1 MWVKTL
7 QLYNVNGFESTS
19 KIVFSKSINLL
30 IGKNNSGKSTII
42 KSLYKLQNSASITNH
57 NLRIGKKMG
66 HIKIIFEDFDALYF
80 IDKYDY
86 KENLFEPM
94 IKIDLFPNTAQ
105 IPLVYLTKTK
115 ENSKDIISSVIES
128 AFVNPEEPYNFI
140 YPYLSKRKVTSYDLN
155 VNLKNT
161 SIVEDS
167 FHKIV
172 SKVAR
177 IDSSGYPEHDIYVS
191 LCKDLIGYGISTY
204 SFDIGQKA
212 GLIIDKQNKIPIDQ
226 MGEGTVNML
235 GLIVSLLE
243 SKNKLFLIEE
253 LENDIHP
260 EALKKMLNLIIESS
274 KKNQFIIT
282 THSNIVAKYLGSI
295 EGSKLFETKMELQ
308 NKLPLCTI
316 REVENKPNEKRKVLE
331 NLGYE
336 LYDFDLWEGYLIL
349 EESSAESVIQYLI
362 KWFVPES
369 QNKLRTISA
378 QGKDKV
384 EAKLEDFGR
393 LLTFLNSEPIYL
405 NKTWVILD
413 NNAENIIDTIKEK
426 FIKWN
431 KEQFKTFSKDDF
443 EEYYP
448 QAFKERFENIISNVP
463 KKNRR
468 EEKEKLTKDLMKWIE
483 ENEDEAKRLFENSAK
498 EVIDLLKQIKL
509 NLIN

>member
-1 MWVKTL
+1 
-7 QLYNVNGFESTS
+7 
-19 KIVFSKSINLL
+19 
-30 IGKNNSGKSTII
+30 
-42 KSLYKLQNSASITNH
+42 
-57 NLRIGKKMG
+57 
-66 HIKIIFEDFDALYF
+66 
-80 IDKYDY
+80 
-86 KENLFEPM
+86 
-94 IKIDLFPNTAQ
+94 
-105 IPLVYLTKTK
+105 
-115 ENSKDIISSVIES
+115 
-128 AFVNPEEPYNFI
+128 
-140 YPYLSKRKVTSYDLN
+140 
-155 VNLKNT
+155 
-161 SIVEDS
+161 
-167 FHKIV
+167 
-172 SKVAR
+172 
-177 IDSSGYPEHDIYVS
+177 
-191 LCKDLIGYGISTY
+191 
-204 SFDIGQKA
+204 
-212 GLIIDKQNKIPIDQ
+212 
-226 MGEGTVNML
+226 
-235 GLIVSLLE
+235 
-243 SKNKLFLIEE
+243 
-253 LENDIHP
+253 
-260 EALKKMLNLIIESS
+260 MLNLIIESS